1 MCLLLSWDSL
11 SNLSQETVLRLT
23 TIDMLMKMGCGNTFG
38 KLPWPEVRQDCSFSY
53 KYICS
58 LKEKK
63 PGNCYLRANLTV
75 KTLATHSCCVKSEWS
90 FKFVYFIVSKVWVV
104 PVAHNLCESS
114 WNCTYKLYIQRTG
127 VFNCLFLLLEAIRI
141 LIFGCFLVPD
151 YHHEVYKIS
160 EFSHD
165 VNGETKETQPIF
177 LGRFL
182 CQLISQQNS
191 VAWPFAASGAG

>member
-1 MCLLLSWDSL
+1 MTSDSAVQVLFNIFFCKMNYCMFNKEQWLNAKDWFMWKVRILLLKVYFFFFEITHQYLFFLMCLLLSWDSL

-75 KTLATHSCCVKSEWS
+75 KTLAMHSRCVKSEWS
-90 FKFVYFIVSKVWVV
+90 FKFVYFTVSKVWVV
-104 PVAHNLCESS
+104 PVEEPVESLREFL
-114 WNCTYKLYIQRTG
+114 KLY
-127 VFNCLFLLLEAIRI
+127 L
-141 LIFGCFLVPD
+141 
-151 YHHEVYKIS
+151 
-160 EFSHD
+160 
-165 VNGETKETQPIF
+165 
-177 LGRFL
+177 
-182 CQLISQQNS
+182 
-191 VAWPFAASGAG
+191 